1 MDAGPSTSRRG
12 SHSLSPSSRHKHLRS
27 TDVLSPESPPTYNS
41 LDDHERSHGVTDTD
55 RLLDAKGKRRSR
67 DDDEGSEDELDA
79 LRLDLDGVGGE
90 GGGGA
95 GAGTAQSAEEEALR
109 IASLD
114 QRKALWWKNTLITG
128 LFICSWYV
136 DVDHVLL
143 PQFPG
148 HPIAP
153 RSHAGSRY
161 FFATLL
167 SLYNKWM
174 FSPQY
179 YGFSFPLFVTFCHMI
194 VQFCLAAILR
204 IVWAER
210 YRPVER
216 PTRRDYV

>member
-1 MDAGPSTSRRG
+1 MDAGPSNSRRP
-12 SHSLSPSSRHKHLRS
+12 SHSVSPTSRHKHLRS
-27 TDVLSPESPPTYNS
+27 TDALSPELPPTYNS
-41 LDDHERSHGVTDTD
+41 LDTHSDRD
-55 RLLDAKGKRRSR
+55 RLLDNGKAKGQRRSEDGDDH
-67 DDDEGSEDELDA
+67 DDDEAEIDA
-79 LRLDLDGVGGE
+79 LRLDLDGADV
-90 GGGGA
+90 A
-95 GAGTAQSAEEEALR
+95 GSAEEEALR

-136 DVDHVLL
+136 TRLNSCSNMREECCTDHRL
-143 PQFPG
+143 
-148 HPIAP
+148 
-153 RSHAGSRY
+153 SRY

-194 VQFCLAAILR
+194 VQFCLAGILR
-204 IVWAER
+204 YFWAER
-210 YRPVER
+210 FRPVER